1 MGRGGGPGAPK
12 GNQYY
17 RERLKDG
24 RDKIF
29 QTSTELLE
37 KCLEYFEWVVKN
49 PLRGAELVKFQG
61 KYKTAMVPVLRMM
74 SIRGLCIHLGI
85 MTSSWDNY
93 RKRKDYLE
101 VCTRVESVIKDQ
113 QVTGAAGNLLNAN
126 IIARLLGLAEN
137 VKTEDV
143 GSKELAN
150 HIDRANRLLGI
161 IARVSDSGD
170 RQDTPGGC
178 ANMDA
183 TEEESG

>member
-1 MGRGGGPGAPK
+1 MAAPK
-12 GNQYY
+12 GNEYY

-29 QTSTELLE
+29 QTPAELLE
-37 KCLEYFEWVVKN
+37 KCIDYFGWVEKN
-49 PLRGAELVKFQG
+49 PLKAAELVKFQG
-61 KYKTAMVPVLRMM
+61 TYKTAMVPVLRMM
-74 SIRGLCIHLGI
+74 SIRGLCIHLG
-85 MTSSWDNY
+85 MSEDAWDLY
-93 RKRKDYLE
+93 RKRKDFVG
-101 VCTRVESVIKDQ
+101 VCTRVESVIKEQ
-113 QVTGAAGNLLNAN
+113 QVAGAAGNLLNAN

-161 IARVSDSGD
+161 IARVNDSGD

-178 ANMDA
+178 ADLDA